1 MKKILS
7 TFMSILLALVL
18 ISCANAEEIDSSF
31 DDINDRIDLI
41 EESLEEQKEEYE
53 QQISEL

>member
-1 MKKILS
+1 
-7 TFMSILLALVL
+7 MSILLALVL